1 MNLHMWLD
9 TVWSTVNLSGEQVCC
24 QGTLDKG
31 QGFSTFALV
40 GLWLAT
46 AGDEGAYFHALKSGL
61 KLKANVIRT
70 IRRSICGFQYHGTHH
85 LHERVLSLQPEDSLK
100 ISSLPISLSGW

>member
-9 TVWSTVNLSGEQVCC
+9 TVWSTVNLSGEQVRCH
-24 QGTLDKG
+24 GTLDKG

-46 AGDEGAYFHALKSGL
+46 AGVRG
-61 KLKANVIRT
+61 
-70 IRRSICGFQYHGTHH
+70 
-85 LHERVLSLQPEDSLK
+85 
-100 ISSLPISLSGW
+100 PISMH